1 MLSFGC
7 QKRTTVHF
15 TEHSEYK
22 WPLITKFYDKVKD
35 CPTFKSVTDAAPF
48 DKVADC
54 LTWKKGE
61 EISNIEKN
69 RDWDKQN

>member
-1 MLSFGC
+1 M
-7 QKRTTVHF
+7 TTVNF
-15 TEHSEYK
+15 TECSENK
-22 WPLITKFYDKVKD
+22 WPSITKFYDKVKD
-35 CPTFKSVTDAAPF
+35 CPTFKSVTDAAPQ
-48 DKVADC
+48 VADC